1 MTRSILKP
9 ILAGI
14 LIGAGLYF
22 MPFFLLRVLIVF
34 LIIGALFRLFR
45 GRGFRGR
52 YAGGF
57 HPVFADKIRN
67 MSDEEYNEY
76 KQSYEGWGSRNNS
89 QQTSTENK

>member
-14 LIGAGLYF
+14 LIGAALFF

-34 LIIGALFRLFR
+34 LIIGGLFRLFG

-52 YAGGF
+52 YGRGF
-57 HPVFADKIRN
+57 HPAFADKIRN

-76 KQSYEGWGSRNNS
+76 KQNFERWGNNNS
-89 QQTSTENK
+89 KQTTNENK